1 MALPIRNL
9 PTPASA
15 EINKRG
21 FLYQASLTLSPQ
33 SPSLFLLLEIPYRFR
48 RLLCRLKEKDNGNNF
63 FGGVGGGGDNAMNLI
78 VLCSKEFVN
87 FLIQKFPLSLG
98 SRESC

>member
-63 FGGVGGGGDNAMNLI
+63 FEGGGGDNAMNLI